1 VLVVV
6 GIGHLTD
13 ALLIGALFFV
23 GTEIT
28 RETLKELRLSA
39 VLHGLA
45 LWALMIPAVLV
56 AVIAWV
62 PWQPLAIGP
71 KAITHDS
78 R

>member
-1 VLVVV
+1 MGSWLELSETIVV

-13 ALLIGALFFV
+13 ALLIGALCFV

-39 VLHGLA
+39 GLHGLA
-45 LWALMIPAVLV
+45 LWALVIPAVLV

-62 PWQPLAIGP
+62 P
-71 KAITHDS
+71 
-78 R
+78 

>member
-1 VLVVV
+1 LGSWLQLSETIVV

-45 LWALMIPAVLV
+45 LWALVIPAVLV

-62 PWQPLAIGP
+62 P
-71 KAITHDS
+71 
-78 R
+78 

>member
-23 GTEIT
+23 DTEIT
-28 RETLKELRLSA
+28 RETLKELHLSA
-39 VLHGLA
+39 LLHGLA

-62 PWQPLAIGP
+62 P
-71 KAITHDS
+71 
-78 R
+78 

>member
-1 VLVVV
+1 
-6 GIGHLTD
+6 
-13 ALLIGALFFV
+13 LIGALFFV

-45 LWALMIPAVLV
+45 LWALVIPAVLV

-62 PWQPLAIGP
+62 P
-71 KAITHDS
+71 
-78 R
+78 